1 MKLLPRWL
9 PASLAHRFAL
19 AAAGLAVAA
28 LLLTS
33 GVSWWLIQQQ
43 HDHAL
48 QELAARER
56 QFRAAAVGTD
66 LRALAARMAE
76 IAGST
81 ILATGLVD
89 SAGRETYLVPFLSG
103 VRQINGIPV
112 QVMFTDFQGQEIA
125 SNGGA
130 RFTSEQV
137 GWLRSRLEEGRP
149 AARIFEGAQGPEL
162 VAMEPMVYA
171 RTSSPEGAVLY
182 KAALRDLKLGP
193 GLQLEWGPPAEGR
206 ADGAAAP
213 VPVPPVFEALQFR
226 VRGDALGPGATRP
239 ALPLLHIL
247 VITLGL
253 FSVVVV
259 AGVRLARLLTHD
271 LQRLEGF
278 ARGLLGSGLNTERAP
293 EGGSAEITSLARS
306 INEMLE
312 RLNQQHLALLHE
324 QDKLTQLTEA
334 LQEADRKK
342 DAFLAMLG
350 HELRNPLAPISA
362 GAELLRKIP
371 AADPRVVRTSEVI
384 ARQVGHMTKIVSDLL
399 DVSRVTRGLIRLERT
414 EVDMAAVVNA
424 AVEQLRPLIE
434 QHRHTVSVSLPQE
447 PAVVLGD
454 HARLVQVVGNL
465 LANAAKYTPE
475 GGRIEVRL
483 DTLPSDV
490 QVVVQDNGMGIAP
503 ELMPDLFELFT
514 QGSRAADRSQG
525 GLGLGLALVKHLVQ
539 LHGGVVQAASDGPE
553 RGAAFTIRLPRLLAP
568 LDLAQDEPAHEPP
581 ERPLHILVV
590 DDNVDAANML
600 AHWLT
605 LEGHSVV
612 VAHEGRSALEH
623 AARETFEAF
632 ILDIGLPGMD
642 GTELA
647 RRLRVGGLAK
657 DALLVALTGYGQA
670 SDREKSTAAGFD
682 HHLVKPA
689 DPQQLR
695 DVLAKQARAPA
706 TV

>member
-1 MKLLPRWL
+1 MTSPRWF
-9 PASLAHRFAL
+9 PASLAHRFAF

-33 GVSWWLIQQQ
+33 AVSWWLIQQQ
-43 HDHAL
+43 HDRAL

-130 RFTSEQV
+130 RFTPDQV
-137 GWLRSRLEEGRP
+137 GWLRSRLEAGRP
-149 AARIFEGAQGPEL
+149 AAEIFESAQGPEL

-171 RTSSPEGAVLY
+171 RTRSPEGAVLY
-182 KAALRDLKLGP
+182 KAVLRDLKLGP
-193 GLQLEWGPPAEGR
+193 GLQLEWGPPPEGR
-206 ADGAAAP
+206 EDGAAAP
-213 VPVPPVFEALQFR
+213 VPAPPVFEPLGFR
-226 VRGDALGPGATRP
+226 VRGDALGPVAGRP
-239 ALPLLHIL
+239 SLPTLHIL
-247 VITLGL
+247 VITLCL
-253 FSVVVV
+253 FSGVVL
-259 AGVRLARLLTHD
+259 AGLRLARLLTRD

-362 GAELLRKIP
+362 GAELLRKLP
-371 AADPRVVRTSEVI
+371 AADPRVARTSEVI

-414 EVDMAAVVNA
+414 EVDVAEVVNA

-434 QHRHTVSVSLPQE
+434 QHRHAVSVSLPSQRT
-447 PAVVLGD
+447 AVLGD
-454 HARLVQVVGNL
+454 PARLVQVVGNL

-475 GGRIEVRL
+475 GGRIEVRVSA
-483 DTLPSDV
+483 TPSEV
-490 QVVVQDNGMGIAP
+490 QVAVQDNGMGIAP

-539 LHGGVVQAASDGPE
+539 LHGGTVEAASDGPE
-553 RGAAFTIRLPRLLAP
+553 HGATFTIHLPRLLAP
-568 LDLAQDEPAHEPP
+568 LDLSHDEPRYEPL
-581 ERPLHILVV
+581 ERPLRILVV
-590 DDNVDAANML
+590 DDNVDAASTL
-600 AHWLT
+600 AHWLA
-605 LEGHSVV
+605 LEGHTVA
-612 VAHEGRSALEH
+612 VAHDGRSALEQ
-623 AARETFEAF
+623 AAREPFEAF

-657 DALLVALTGYGQA
+657 GALLLALTGYGQT
-670 SDREKSTAAGFD
+670 SDREKSAAAGFD

-695 DVLAKQARAPA
+695 VVLAQRARMPA
-706 TV
+706 TVF